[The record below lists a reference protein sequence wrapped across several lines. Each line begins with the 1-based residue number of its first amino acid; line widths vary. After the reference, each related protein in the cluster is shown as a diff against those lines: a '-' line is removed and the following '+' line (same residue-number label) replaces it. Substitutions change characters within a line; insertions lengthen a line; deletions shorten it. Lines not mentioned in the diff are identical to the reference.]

1 MELKLSSLHHLFV
14 PSGNTNSHLLRCF
27 EFYCNLN
34 MNFAFVQLAFLTLS
48 SQIDELLPGYTSKV
62 TENAS
67 KLWSITVVAT
77 QHYMNNTVSIIS
89 NNAPIIANHVT
100 TVVNS
105 TGKWIYE
112 LHPSFFDSVAMHAHC
127 SLNCTKR
134 YVNNAW
140 QAIVEYTPIVMEK
153 TVEYMRIITVTLQ
166 GYCVAGQIWIQNMLR

>member
-1 MELKLSSLHHLFV
+1 M
-14 PSGNTNSHLLRCF
+14 PTGNTNSHFPRCF
-27 EFYCNLN
+27 EFFSNLN
-34 MNFAFVQLAFLTLS
+34 INFAFDQVALLTLS

-67 KLWSITVVAT
+67 QLWSITVVAT
-77 QHYMNNTVSIIS
+77 QHCMNNTVSIIS
-89 NNAPIIANHVT
+89 KNAPIIANHVT

-112 LHPSFFDSVAMHAHC
+112 LHPPFFDSIAMHARC

-140 QAIVEYTPIVMEK
+140 QVIVEYTPIVMEK
-153 TVEYMRIITVTLQ
+153 TVEYIRIITVTLQ
-166 GYCVAGQIWIQNMLR
+166 GYCAAGQIWIQNMLR